1 MSPVSDDQ
9 IQHQRLCIPVRIRK
23 YKIEPKKL
31 KTDVFVSASAGTK
44 VGFEGQVPHFL
55 QVADADT
62 KKISHPQ
69 MQIQKSISSANADTD
84 TKLVALLLK

>member
-1 MSPVSDDQ
+1 M
-9 IQHQRLCIPVRIRK
+9 RGK

-31 KTDVFVSASAGTK
+31 KTDVFVSTRAGTK

-62 KKISHPQ
+62 KKYLIRRCRYKKVSHSQ
-69 MQIQKSISSANADTD
+69 MQIQIQN
-84 TKLVALLLK
+84 L